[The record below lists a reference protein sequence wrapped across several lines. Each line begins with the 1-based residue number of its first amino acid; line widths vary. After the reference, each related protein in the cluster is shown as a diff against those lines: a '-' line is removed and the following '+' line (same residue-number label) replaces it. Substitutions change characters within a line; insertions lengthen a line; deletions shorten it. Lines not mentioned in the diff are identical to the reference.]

1 MQRSNT
7 YVILFS
13 VALTTILGA
22 LLALASEG
30 LKPAQKKAEE
40 LATKKQILSAVM
52 PVDPKEDVL
61 GIFQARIYGIVIDND
76 GNIVEQNSAGLPVNS
91 DNVILA
97 KEYKKD
103 TQQRLYPVFIFH
115 KEGDPEA
122 IDAYIF
128 AMYGSGL
135 WDNIWAYIALDTDMN
150 TIIGAVFDHVGETP
164 GLGARITEKGV
175 MDRFKGKKI
184 YDDQGILV
192 SVEMLKREN
201 VDPSKIG
208 AHQVDGISGS
218 TLTSKGLNKM
228 LNDYFDCYEPYIKKL
243 QGSKETASL

>member
-1 MQRSNT
+1 M
-7 YVILFS
+7 
-13 VALTTILGA
+13 ALTTILGA

-52 PVDPKEDVL
+52 PIDPKEDIL
-61 GIFQARIYGIVIDND
+61 GIFAARIRGIVIDRD
-76 GNIVEQNSAGLPVNS
+76 GNVIDQDSEGMPLNS
-91 DNVILA
+91 DNIVIA

-103 TQQRLYPVFIFH
+103 PQQRYYPVFIFH

-122 IDAYIF
+122 IEAYIF

-150 TIIGAVFDHVGETP
+150 TIIGAVFDHVSETP
-164 GLGARITEKGV
+164 GLGARITEQGV
-175 MDRFKGKKI
+175 KDRYKGKKI
-184 YDDQGILV
+184 YNEQGMLV
-192 SVEMLKREN
+192 SVEMLKGEN
-201 VDPSKIG
+201 LPSSKIG
-208 AHQVDGISGS
+208 HHQVDGISGS

-228 LNDYFDCYEPYIKKL
+228 LEEYFECYEPFIKNL
-243 QGSKETASL
+243 QESKEVASL